1 MSKNILNKKLYIELF
16 ILLSLLKE
24 YLFQKRDIIND
35 KSYLV
40 ITARKYGYDLTN
52 PNDNFFLD
60 ICESFNYN
68 KKDVSLEYKR
78 KYFFFPENKDIT
90 YNFIHPKRNSTHLCF
105 NELFDISI
113 LYKNIAFLILFPTF
127 LLQALYLSLT
137 FVIERDQ
144 CFSNVPSKKIELQ
157 QKYKYFCFREKNKN
171 KKKVENFSE
180 FVPEVNSLEK
190 NESVTD
196 TLSNLK
202 AFELEIKSSNLD
214 EHIKEKTTEK
224 ENSENSGKNIID
236 KTIKISLIDANDQI
250 DHNMISSSITAG
262 FDCGEQKN
270 EEIIKDKNIDDLIEE
285 AKKNNESNSN
295 IEKKFDNYSFGNNNA
310 NFFQKKKSN
319 EIQEQIQKSDDNK
332 RREYIYKALN
342 ESKDNNKNKK
352 GNQLNNSNLK
362 LKITSTES
370 IQYIREEYF
379 YFGYLLARINDKR
392 SIFNIYCDLL
402 EQCQI
407 IFKMFFIPFN
417 IYEDK
422 RLQIL
427 YYISKLQFHFLFNC
441 LLINNNVINNIFDNK
456 NCFINDLYRSL
467 KAAFYTYVV
476 GLFLYDFTNIKKT
489 LIKRR
494 YKINNMRITEPRINF
509 EVFKV
514 TYSLC
519 LEQFNHK
526 LLFFSFA
533 IFFNY
538 LFILYICFSFCA
550 VYSYTQFYALK
561 GFILSIIISQIS
573 PFALC
578 WVPSYLRKKSL
589 NRKNENLFRLTKLVE
604 FFFIA

>member
-1 MSKNILNKKLYIELF
+1 
-16 ILLSLLKE
+16 
-24 YLFQKRDIIND
+24 
-35 KSYLV
+35 
-40 ITARKYGYDLTN
+40 
-52 PNDNFFLD
+52 
-60 ICESFNYN
+60 
-68 KKDVSLEYKR
+68 
-78 KYFFFPENKDIT
+78 
-90 YNFIHPKRNSTHLCF
+90 
-105 NELFDISI
+105 
-113 LYKNIAFLILFPTF
+113 
-127 LLQALYLSLT
+127 
-137 FVIERDQ
+137 
-144 CFSNVPSKKIELQ
+144 
-157 QKYKYFCFREKNKN
+157 
-171 KKKVENFSE
+171 
-180 FVPEVNSLEK
+180 
-190 NESVTD
+190 
-196 TLSNLK
+196 
-202 AFELEIKSSNLD
+202 
-214 EHIKEKTTEK
+214 
-224 ENSENSGKNIID
+224 
-236 KTIKISLIDANDQI
+236 
-250 DHNMISSSITAG
+250 
-262 FDCGEQKN
+262 
-270 EEIIKDKNIDDLIEE
+270 
-285 AKKNNESNSN
+285 
-295 IEKKFDNYSFGNNNA
+295 
-310 NFFQKKKSN
+310 
-319 EIQEQIQKSDDNK
+319 
-332 RREYIYKALN
+332 LN

-441 LLINNNVINNIFDNK
+441 LLINNNVINNIYDNK

-550 VYSYTQFYALK
+550 VYRYTQFYALK
-561 GFILSIIISQIS
+561 SFILSIIISQIS